1 MKKHDERRR
10 AMNDQKLAVLIP
22 CYNESVTIAKV
33 VRDFRRELPGADIY
47 VYDNNSTDGS
57 AELAKEAGAIVRH
70 EYKQG
75 KGFVMRSMF
84 NDIDADCYIMVDA
97 DDTYPAENA
106 PEMVR
111 MILDNRADMVIGDR
125 LNTTYFEENKRPFHD
140 FGNKLV
146 RWMVNSF
153 FDGDLQDIMTGYRAM
168 NRKFVK
174 EYPLLSK
181 GFEVETE
188 MSLFALDGSYLVK
201 EIPVEYRDRPAGS
214 ESKLNT
220 FTDGFR
226 VIKTIVLLF
235 RDYKPLW
242 FFGVLAVLCFLFG
255 TILFIPI
262 LHEYAMTHLVLRFPT
277 LFVSIFLYMASLLF
291 FCSGMILDVLK
302 NNQRKTREL
311 IVKQL
316 SRFDKS

>member
-1 MKKHDERRR
+1 MTASKT
-10 AMNDQKLAVLIP
+10 AVLIP
-22 CYNESVTIAKV
+22 CYNEAVTIAKV
-33 VRDFRRELPGADIY
+33 VRDFKRELPDADIY

-57 AELAKEAGAIVRH
+57 ADLAKEAGAIVRH

-106 PEMVR
+106 PEMER
-111 MILDNRADMVIGDR
+111 MILDGRADMVIGDR

-153 FDGDLQDIMTGYRAM
+153 FDGNLQDIMTGYRAM

-188 MSLFALDGSYLVK
+188 MSLFALDGHYLVK
-201 EIPVEYRDRPAGS
+201 EIPVDYRDRPAGS

-226 VIKTIVLLF
+226 VLKTIIMLF

-242 FFGVLAVLCFLFG
+242 FFGVLSALCFLLG
-255 TILFIPI
+255 TILFLPI
-262 LHEYAMTHLVLRFPT
+262 LHEFARTHLVARFPT
-277 LFVSIFLYMASLLF
+277 LFVSIFLYIASLLF

-311 IVKQL
+311 LVKQID
-316 SRFDKS
+316 RIIKN

>member
-1 MKKHDERRR
+1 MSKT
-10 AMNDQKLAVLIP
+10 AVLIP
-22 CYNESVTIAKV
+22 CYNESLTIEKV
-33 VRDFRRELPGADIY
+33 VRDFRQVLPEADIY

-57 AELAKEAGAIVRH
+57 AELAEKAGAIVRY

-75 KGFVMRSMF
+75 KGNVLRSMF
-84 NDIDADCYIMVDA
+84 RDIEADCYIMVDA

-106 PEMVR
+106 PEMEKLV
-111 MILDNRADMVIGDR
+111 LEGRADMVIGDR

-146 RWMVNSF
+146 RWLVNNL

-168 NRKFVK
+168 NRRFVK

-188 MSLFALDGSYLVK
+188 MSLFALDGNYLVK

-220 FTDGFR
+220 FSDGFR
-226 VIKTIVLLF
+226 VLKMILMLF
-235 RDYKPLW
+235 RDYKPLL
-242 FFGVLAVLCFLFG
+242 FFMVQALICFVLG
-255 TILFIPI
+255 TILVIPV
-262 LHEYAMTHLVLRFPT
+262 LHDYAQTHLVERFPT
-277 LFVSIFLYMASLLF
+277 LFVSIFLYIAALMF

-302 NNQRKTREL
+302 NNQRKFRET
-311 IVKQL
+311 IVKQIN
-316 SRFDKS
+316 K

>member
-1 MKKHDERRR
+1 MASGKT
-10 AMNDQKLAVLIP
+10 AVLIP
-22 CYNESVTIAKV
+22 CYNESLTIEKV
-33 VRDFRRELPGADIY
+33 VRDFKRVMPEADIY

-57 AELAKEAGAIVRH
+57 GNLARAAGAIVRN

-75 KGFVMRSMF
+75 KGNVLRTMF
-84 NDIDADCYIMVDA
+84 SEIDADCYIMVDA
-97 DDTYPAENA
+97 DDTYPAEDA
-106 PEMVR
+106 PKMER
-111 MILDNRADMVIGDR
+111 MILEKQADMVIGDR

-168 NRKFVK
+168 NRRFVK

-188 MSLFALDGSYLVK
+188 MSLFALDGNYLVK
-201 EIPVEYRDRPAGS
+201 EIPIEYRDRPAGS

-220 FTDGFR
+220 FSDGFR
-226 VIKTIVLLF
+226 VIKTIIMLF

-242 FFGVLAVLCFLFG
+242 FFGVLSILCFLLG

-262 LHEYAMTHLVLRFPT
+262 LHEFARTHLVLRFPT
-277 LFVSIFLYMASLLF
+277 LFVSIFLYIAALLF

-311 IVKQL
+311 LVKQIDQL
-316 SRFDKS
+316 K

>member
-1 MKKHDERRR
+1 MGALKT
-10 AMNDQKLAVLIP
+10 AVLIP
-22 CYNESVTIAKV
+22 CYNEAVTIAKV
-33 VRDFRRELPGADIY
+33 VRDFKRELPEADIY

-57 AELAKEAGAIVRH
+57 ADLAREAGAIVRH

-75 KGFVMRSMF
+75 KGFVLRSMF
-84 NDIDADCYIMVDA
+84 NDIEADCYIMVDA
-97 DDTYPAENA
+97 DDTYPAESA
-106 PEMVR
+106 PEMER

-174 EYPLLSK
+174 EYPLLAK

-188 MSLFALDGSYLVK
+188 MSLFALDGNYLVR
-201 EIPVEYRDRPAGS
+201 EIPVDYRDRPAGS

-226 VIKTIVLLF
+226 VIKTIVMLF

-242 FFGVLAVLCFLFG
+242 FFGVLAGLSFLFG

-262 LHEYAMTHLVLRFPT
+262 LHEYAVTHLVARFPT

-311 IVKQL
+311 LVKQL
-316 SRFDKS
+316 NSPFLNQKSEIRNQK

>member
-1 MKKHDERRR
+1 MSNKI
-10 AMNDQKLAVLIP
+10 AVLIP
-22 CYNESVTIAKV
+22 CYNESLTIEKV
-33 VRDFRRELPGADIY
+33 VLDFKHVLPDADIY

-57 AELAKEAGAIVRH
+57 AALAEKVGAIVRY

-75 KGFVMRSMF
+75 KGNVLRSMF
-84 NDIDADCYIMVDA
+84 RDIEADCYIMVDA

-106 PEMVR
+106 PEMTQ
-111 MILDNRADMVIGDR
+111 MILDGRADMVIGDR

-146 RWMVNSF
+146 RWLVNNL

-168 NRKFVK
+168 NRRFVK

-188 MSLFALDGSYLVK
+188 MSLFALDGNYLVK

-220 FTDGFR
+220 FSDGFR
-226 VIKTIVLLF
+226 VLKMIVMLF
-235 RDYKPLW
+235 RDYKPLL
-242 FFGVLAVLCFLFG
+242 FFNVLAVICFILG
-255 TILFIPI
+255 TILVIPV
-262 LHEYAMTHLVLRFPT
+262 LHDYAMTHLVERFPT
-277 LFVSIFLYMASLLF
+277 LFVSIFLYIASLLF

-302 NNQRKTREL
+302 NNQRKTREMLVKL
-311 IVKQL
+311 IAK
-316 SRFDKS
+316 K

>member
-1 MKKHDERRR
+1 MTS
-10 AMNDQKLAVLIP
+10 QKTAVLIP
-22 CYNESVTIAKV
+22 CYNEAQTIAKV
-33 VRDFRRELPGADIY
+33 VLDFRRVLPDADIY

-57 AELAKEAGAIVRH
+57 ADLARDAGAIVRH

-75 KGFVMRSMF
+75 KGNVMRAMF
-84 NDIDADCYIMVDA
+84 SDIDADCYIMVDA
-97 DDTYPAENA
+97 DDTYPAEDA
-106 PEMVR
+106 PEMER
-111 MILDNRADMVIGDR
+111 MILDRRADMVIGDR

-168 NRKFVK
+168 NRRFVK

-188 MSLFALDGSYLVK
+188 MSLFALDGNYLVK

-226 VIKTIVLLF
+226 VLKMIVMLF

-242 FFGVLAVLCFLFG
+242 FFGVLAGLCFILG

-262 LHEYAMTHLVLRFPT
+262 LHEFAKTHLVLRFPT

-311 IVKQL
+311 LVKQIDQL
-316 SRFDKS
+316 KNR

>member
-1 MKKHDERRR
+1 MTALKT
-10 AMNDQKLAVLIP
+10 AVLIP

-33 VRDFRRELPGADIY
+33 VRDFKRELPDADIY

-57 AELAKEAGAIVRH
+57 AELAREAGAIVRH
-70 EYKQG
+70 EYRQG
-75 KGFVMRSMF
+75 KGFVLRSMF

-97 DDTYPAENA
+97 DDTYPAESA
-106 PEMVR
+106 PEMER

-146 RWMVNSF
+146 RWMVNAF

-188 MSLFALDGSYLVK
+188 MSLFALDGNYLVR

-214 ESKLNT
+214 VSKLNT

-226 VIKTIVLLF
+226 VLKTIVMLF

-242 FFGVLAVLCFLFG
+242 FFSVLAGLCFVLG
-255 TILFIPI
+255 TVLFIPI
-262 LHEYAMTHLVLRFPT
+262 LHEFAMTHLVMRFPT

-311 IVKQL
+311 VVKQL
-316 SRFDKS
+316 SRFDKH

>member
-1 MKKHDERRR
+1 MDKV
-10 AMNDQKLAVLIP
+10 AVLIP
-22 CYNESVTIAKV
+22 CYNEALTIQKV
-33 VRDFRRELPGADIY
+33 VRDFKRVLPEADIY

-57 AELAKEAGAIVRH
+57 AELALKAGAIVRH
-70 EYKQG
+70 EYRQG
-75 KGFVMRSMF
+75 KGNVLRSMF
-84 NDIDADCYIMVDA
+84 SDIDADCYIMVDA

-106 PEMVR
+106 PEMER
-111 MILDNRADMVIGDR
+111 IILDGRADMVIGDR
-125 LNTTYFEENKRPFHD
+125 LNTTYFTENKRPFHD
-140 FGNKLV
+140 FGNRLV
-146 RWMVNSF
+146 RWLVNAL

-188 MSLFALDGSYLVK
+188 MSMFALDGNYLVK
-201 EIPVEYRDRPAGS
+201 EIPVDYRDRPAGS

-220 FTDGFR
+220 FSDGFR
-226 VIKTIVLLF
+226 VLKMILMLF
-235 RDYKPLW
+235 RDYKPLL
-242 FFGVLAVLCFLFG
+242 FFSVLSGLCFFLG

-262 LHEYAMTHLVLRFPT
+262 LHEFAVTHLVERFPT

-311 IVKQL
+311 LVKQMD
-316 SRFDKS
+316 SRK

>member
-1 MKKHDERRR
+1 MGALKT
-10 AMNDQKLAVLIP
+10 AVLIP
-22 CYNESVTIAKV
+22 CYNEAVTIAKV
-33 VRDFRRELPGADIY
+33 VRDFKRELPEADIY

-57 AELAKEAGAIVRH
+57 ADLAREAGAIVRH

-75 KGFVMRSMF
+75 KGFVLRSMF
-84 NDIDADCYIMVDA
+84 NDIEADCYIMVDA
-97 DDTYPAENA
+97 DDTYPAESA
-106 PEMVR
+106 PEMER

-174 EYPLLSK
+174 EYPLLAK

-188 MSLFALDGSYLVK
+188 MSLFALDGNYLVR
-201 EIPVEYRDRPAGS
+201 EIPVDYRDRPAGS

-226 VIKTIVLLF
+226 VIKTIVMLF

-242 FFGVLAVLCFLFG
+242 FFGVLAGLSFLLG

-262 LHEYAMTHLVLRFPT
+262 LHEYAVTHLVARFPT

-311 IVKQL
+311 LVKQL
-316 SRFDKS
+316 NSPYINQK

>member
-1 MKKHDERRR
+1 MPKSKT
-10 AMNDQKLAVLIP
+10 AVLIP
-22 CYNESVTIAKV
+22 CYNEALTIQKV
-33 VRDFRRELPGADIY
+33 IRDFKRELPEAEIY

-57 AELAKEAGAIVRH
+57 AELASEAGAIVRH
-70 EYKQG
+70 EYRQG
-75 KGFVMRSMF
+75 KGNVLRSMF
-84 NDIDADCYIMVDA
+84 SDIDADCYIMVDA

-106 PEMVR
+106 PEMER
-111 MILDNRADMVIGDR
+111 IILDGRADMVIGDR
-125 LNTTYFEENKRPFHD
+125 LNTTYFTENKRPFHD
-140 FGNKLV
+140 FGNRLV
-146 RWMVNSF
+146 RWLVNAL

-168 NRKFVK
+168 DRKFVK

-188 MSLFALDGSYLVK
+188 MSMFALDGNYLVK
-201 EIPVEYRDRPAGS
+201 EIPVDYRDRPAGS

-220 FTDGFR
+220 FADGFR
-226 VIKTIVLLF
+226 VLKMILMLF
-235 RDYKPLW
+235 RDYKPLL
-242 FFGVLAVLCFLFG
+242 FFSSLAGLCFLLG

-262 LHEYAMTHLVLRFPT
+262 LHEFAVTHLVARFPT

-311 IVKQL
+311 LVKQMD
-316 SRFDKS
+316 SRK

>member
-1 MKKHDERRR
+1 MGSHTT
-10 AMNDQKLAVLIP
+10 AVLIP
-22 CYNESVTIAKV
+22 CYNEAQTIAKV
-33 VRDFRRELPGADIY
+33 VADFRRVLPEAEIY

-57 AELAKEAGAIVRH
+57 AELARNAGAIVRH

-75 KGFVMRSMF
+75 KGNVMRAMF
-84 NDIDADCYIMVDA
+84 NDIDADCYIIVDA

-106 PEMVR
+106 PEMEQ
-111 MILDNRADMVIGDR
+111 MILEKKADMVIGDR

-168 NRKFVK
+168 SRKFVK

-188 MSLFALDGSYLVK
+188 MSLFALDGNYLVK
-201 EIPVEYRDRPAGS
+201 EIPVEYRDRPEGS

-226 VIKTIVLLF
+226 VIKMIVMLC
-235 RDYKPLW
+235 RDYKPFL
-242 FFGVLAVLCFLFG
+242 FFGILAALCFLVG

-262 LHEYAMTHLVLRFPT
+262 LHEFAVTHLVARFPT
-277 LFVSIFLYMASLLF
+277 LFVCIFLYIASLMF
-291 FCSGMILDVLK
+291 FCCGMILDVLK

-311 IVKQL
+311 MVKQL
-316 SRFDKS
+316 NREK